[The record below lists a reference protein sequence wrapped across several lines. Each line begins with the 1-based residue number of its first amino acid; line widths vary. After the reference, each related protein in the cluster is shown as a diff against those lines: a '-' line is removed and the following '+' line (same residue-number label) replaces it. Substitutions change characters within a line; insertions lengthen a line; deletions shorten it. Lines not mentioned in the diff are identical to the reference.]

1 MLKQMSTLWNV
12 SPRGSSFSSL
22 FYIRSRTDDNFPIVL
37 LTPPPVDTN
46 KWDRHNKKLER
57 DPSYRANAVAKRYG
71 DCVKQVALQYD
82 CFVVDVFALLGG
94 CEEDDEEEKH
104 YAPHLSDGLHLS
116 SSGNQLVYDGL
127 YQLLQTTDMAPSKR
141 EWDTYTKSSLAT
153 LQTTRP
159 SIVLLGDS
167 LTEFGFEDCGWASL
181 LASDYS
187 RRADV
192 LNRGFQGYTTR
203 DLKASISD
211 FLHLDAVDG
220 ALFVTLWL
228 GLNDA
233 FSSKDKRNV
242 PLDEFQANLEAI
254 VTNVR

>member
-1 MLKQMSTLWNV
+1 MCVLYVNISRKEKSHFV
-12 SPRGSSFSSL
+12 SSL
-22 FYIRSRTDDNFPIVL
+22 FLLYRSMIHSNLPIVL

-57 DPSYRANAVAKRYG
+57 DPSYRANTVAKCYG
-71 DCVKQVALQYD
+71 DIVKKVANQHD

-94 CEEDDEEEKH
+94 CEKEEEEEEKH

-127 YQLLQTTDMAPSKR
+127 MQLLETTDMAPSKL
-141 EWDTYTKSSLAT
+141 EWDKYTNNVIV

-167 LTEFGFEDCGWASL
+167 FTQSGFEDCGWASL

-192 LNRGFQGYTTR
+192 LNRGFQGHNTR
-203 DLKASISD
+203 ELKASISE
-211 FLHLDAVDG
+211 FLHSDAVHG

-228 GLNDA
+228 GSNDA
-233 FSSKDKRNV
+233 FLPIDNRHE
-242 PLDEFQANLEAI
+242 PLDEFQANLETI
-254 VTNVR
+254 VTMVR